1 LHMLKG
7 RQTGRCLDLNPS
19 VGFLQSGALHPE
31 ACTTKR
37 LDWLLSFSSVRSCSK
52 SKVGRGRGGE
62 PRFERRTSQICCPTC
77 SGNRHFSE
85 HVSLQREVLTP
96 LRKLADTPEHFIGI
110 SRGKGVNY
118 SRMPSRCRRIW
129 TKGIPKAQPG
139 ELRSIFSRCC
149 QDLSIEKAS
158 EVN

>member
-1 LHMLKG
+1 LREELL
-7 RQTGRCLDLNPS
+7 RS
-19 VGFLQSGALHPE
+19 AALRVKETAIP
-31 ACTTKR
+31 
-37 LDWLLSFSSVRSCSK
+37 L
-52 SKVGRGRGGE
+52 
-62 PRFERRTSQICCPTC
+62 
-77 SGNRHFSE
+77 E

-96 LRKLADTPEHFIGI
+96 LPLQKLADIPEHFIGT
-110 SRGKGVNY
+110 SRGKGKGVNY

-149 QDLSIEKAS
+149 QDLPIEKAS